1 MLMTAVNDGEV
12 HYIVWRE
19 CGQEKW
25 NEIKKIIST
34 LRIDIIDVGKD
45 LAEQAVRFKANKKI
59 SYADC
64 LAAILAK

>member
-1 MLMTAVNDGEV
+1 MLMTAVNYGEV

-19 CGQEKW
+19 CGQEKL
-25 NEIKKIIST
+25 NEIEKIIST
-34 LRIDIIDVGKD
+34 LRIHSIDVDKD

-64 LAAILAK
+64 LAVLAK